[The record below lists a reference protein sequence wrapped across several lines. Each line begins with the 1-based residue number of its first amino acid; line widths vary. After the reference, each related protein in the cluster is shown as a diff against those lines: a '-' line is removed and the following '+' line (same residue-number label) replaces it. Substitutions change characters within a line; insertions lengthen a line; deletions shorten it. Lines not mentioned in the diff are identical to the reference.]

1 MCGRIGSG
9 TVGRVSDFVL
19 HSPPLLS
26 RDPLD
31 RPLGLR
37 EDDVQL
43 DAGWPTGLVL
53 RLSVRGKVRVDGHSV
68 MYEKAAS
75 VAPTRPADAVLL
87 GVEDGRHFWAIGDPG
102 MDTEPIPGELDG
114 STVLGDLRTHGS
126 RLSAVDTA
134 RLVAAQA
141 VLNWHSSARFCARD
155 GAPTT
160 LKSGGWVS
168 VCTECGRD
176 EYPRTDP
183 AIICLVHDGDDRVL
197 LARQPTWP
205 TRMFSILA
213 GFVEAGESLEAC
225 VEREIAEEVGVQ
237 VTNVRYLGSQPWP
250 FPRSVMLGFHA
261 VGDPA
266 TSLVFSD
273 GEIGEAEWFTRA
285 QIRASLA
292 MGDWS
297 DDGHSRPLLPGSVSI
312 ARGMLE
318 AWAAQD

>member
-1 MCGRIGSG
+1 M
-9 TVGRVSDFVL
+9 GRVSRFEL

-37 EDDVQL
+37 EDDAQL
-43 DAGWPTGLVL
+43 DAGWPTALVM
-53 RLSVRGKVRVDGHSV
+53 RLSGRGKFRIDGNAV
-68 MYEKAAS
+68 LYED
-75 VAPTRPADAVLL
+75 APAVSRTRPDDVVLL
-87 GVEDGRHFWAIGDPG
+87 GIEDGRHIWGLGDPSI
-102 MDTEPIPGELDG
+102 DTEPIPGEIDAA
-114 STVLGDLRTHGS
+114 VQLGDLRTFGP
-126 RLSAVDTA
+126 RLAAADTA

-141 VLNWHSSARFCARD
+141 VLNWHRNAKFCQRD
-155 GAPTT
+155 GARTR
-160 LKSGGWVS
+160 LKSAGWVS
-168 VCTECGRD
+168 VCVECGHE

-183 AIICLVHDGDDRVL
+183 AIICLVHDGADRVL

-205 TRMFSILA
+205 KRMFSILA

-225 VEREIAEEVGVQ
+225 VEREIEEEVGVL
-237 VTNVRYLGSQPWP
+237 VSDVRYLGSQPWP

-261 VGDPA
+261 VGDPS
-266 TSLVFSD
+266 TPLFFSD

-285 QIRASLA
+285 QIREALA

-297 DDGHSRPLLPGSVSI
+297 DDGQSRPLLPGAVSI

-318 AWAAQD
+318 AWAALD